1 MLSRKRGAGNPRPLN
16 LLIPPYSHARPCPS
30 SSWLLP
36 AFFQGPIN
44 ARLRVAVDSPVLSAA
59 ISFLS
64 GGLLLLCIM
73 ATGAFRGTGADL
85 RGMQSAP
92 LWAYLGGALGVS
104 FVLGS
109 IVATPQVG
117 VVVVICAAIL
127 GQMVGSY
134 LADSFGWFGVERVP
148 YNRCAWPGSGSWCL
162 ACCWCKGNSL
172 RSRVRSDLQPSVRDP
187 SFGSNAL
194 ASAGDTCELQTN
206 GRRKD
211 QGR

>member
-1 MLSRKRGAGNPRPLN
+1 MRFLPILVMFVAG
-16 LLIPPYSHARPCPS
+16 
-30 SSWLLP
+30 
-36 AFFQGPIN
+36 FFISIQGPIN
-44 ARLRVAVDSPVLSAA
+44 ARLRLAVDSPVLSAA

-73 ATGAFRGTGADL
+73 GTGAFGGTGTGL

-109 IVATPQVG
+109 IVAIPRVG

-134 LADSFGWFGVERVP
+134 LADTLGWFGVERVP
-148 YNRCAWPGSGSWCL
+148 FNPVRL
-162 ACCWCKGNSL
+162 AGIGL
-172 RSRVRSDLQPSVRDP
+172 LVLGVLLVQ
-187 SFGSNAL
+187 
-194 ASAGDTCELQTN
+194 
-206 GRRKD
+206 RK
-211 QGR
+211 